1 VVVDDLGLLL
11 AMYVPG
17 EVNEGRSHGRL
28 ICRLRELL
36 MGIEDSD
43 THCFAAPVATC
54 DVIRAIRD
62 IRFSRGDLTPTFST
76 RSEIREIM
84 PFASV

>member
-1 VVVDDLGLLL
+1 MVVDVDLVLL

-17 EVNEGRSHGRL
+17 EFNEGRSHGRL

-36 MGIEDSD
+36 VGIDDSD
-43 THCFAAPVATC
+43 THFFAAPVATC

-62 IRFSRGDLTPTFST
+62 IRFSRGDLAPTFST
-76 RSEIREIM
+76 RSEIREM
-84 PFASV
+84 RLV